1 MKTWGAR
8 PARVGILSIAAGV
21 MAAAAP
27 FLQPGDNTL
36 LLLMFMFV
44 PAIFGLVF
52 ASLWLLAS
60 DIFEIT
66 EKQAAARAFSKIGAG
81 TLAGGMIG
89 GLISKALAAHVDAKW
104 LIFFGAMIIA
114 VVIALVA
121 YVHNR
126 FPTNIVIKKPAEE
139 KKKTTFLAPLK
150 NKYSMTFVAI
160 SMTGALAD
168 LLIDF
173 QFYAAAAS
181 ANMGS
186 KGNASFF
193 ANFNI
198 SPEFQLAPVATLR
211 DPENPR

>member
-1 MKTWGAR
+1 
-8 PARVGILSIAAGV
+8 
-21 MAAAAP
+21 
-27 FLQPGDNTL
+27 
-36 LLLMFMFV
+36 
-44 PAIFGLVF
+44 
-52 ASLWLLAS
+52 
-60 DIFEIT
+60 
-66 EKQAAARAFSKIGAG
+66 
-81 TLAGGMIG
+81 
-89 GLISKALAAHVDAKW
+89 
-104 LIFFGAMIIA
+104 
-114 VVIALVA
+114 
-121 YVHNR
+121 
-126 FPTNIVIKKPAEE
+126 
-139 KKKTTFLAPLK
+139 
-150 NKYSMTFVAI
+150 MTFVAI